1 MVWLNAS
8 KNGLMS
14 TIIFKPSET
23 LLHKN
28 YIENILPRAKYEGA
42 RLLDDDFIFQQNNAK
57 S

>member
-1 MVWLNAS
+1 MLQKMALCPQS
-8 KNGLMS
+8 F
-14 TIIFKPSET
+14 FKPSET

-28 YIENILPRAKYEGA
+28 YIENIVPRAKYEGA